1 MAKKTTSKEKNFDFA
16 AFGEA
21 IAIARVKQELTYMK
35 AGELVG
41 TAGPNL
47 ERIEKVTQ
55 EPKVSLALAIC
66 ERLLKK
72 PLSSFIK

>member
-1 MAKKTTSKEKNFDFA
+1 MSKTKEKQFDFA

-21 IAIARVKQELTYMK
+21 IAAARFKQGLTYIK
-35 AGELVG
+35 AGELIG

-55 EPKVSLALAIC
+55 EPKISLVLTIC

-72 PLSSFIK
+72 PISSFIK